1 MRAGRFQRSGKA
13 HLALAVAATIASV
26 ASIALPVRAAEPP
39 AVDPEM
45 QRITEAVDRRAVLDR
60 AVRELI
66 ELSQGPNPALRS
78 NAIEAM
84 QQLPERALPTT
95 QRGLEDPNPAVRF
108 AAVVSAGQLEFK
120 SLVPAIRPLVRDPNR
135 SVRAAAIY
143 ALHRLGEEIDLTPLA
158 GMLRSQ
164 DPGLRSNVAL
174 LMGLMGDA
182 SAIPMLKQ
190 AAAAPMPKVSGARAA
205 IVRCQ
210 IAEAVVRLGDNS
222 ELNTLRASAYSTY
235 GEVRVISINA
245 MGAVGDERMIPALKA
260 FLREADDPREGRAR
274 EPVEVRLAAAAALAR
289 MDEHAGLSTALR
301 FSRDANPVVRAQAA
315 WGLGWFEG
323 EDRAFARLRALLDDE
338 APMVRVAAAAS
349 VVRQAD

>member
-1 MRAGRFQRSGKA
+1 
-13 HLALAVAATIASV
+13 
-26 ASIALPVRAAEPP
+26 
-39 AVDPEM
+39 
-45 QRITEAVDRRAVLDR
+45 
-60 AVRELI
+60 
-66 ELSQGPNPALRS
+66 
-78 NAIEAM
+78 
-84 QQLPERALPTT
+84 
-95 QRGLEDPNPAVRF
+95 VRF
-108 AAVVSAGQLEFK
+108 AAVVSAGQLGFK
-120 SLVPAIRPLVRDPNR
+120 SLVPAIRPLLRDPNR

-158 GMLRSQ
+158 GMLRAQ

-190 AAAAPMPKVSGARAA
+190 AAAAPMPKVRGARAA

-260 FLREADDPREGRAR
+260 FLREAEGQPS

-289 MDEHAGLSTALR
+289 MDEHAGLATTLR